1 MRQVLKRV
9 YEVMS
14 QTNSNVH
21 QHEVDK
27 FAAMA
32 PRWWDPQGECKPL
45 HEINPYRLR
54 FITQTTSLKG
64 KKVLDVGCGGGILSE
79 ALAAAGA
86 EVTAID
92 AGESTIAVAKL
103 HLLESGLSV
112 DYQCR
117 TVESLAEERPG
128 YYDVV
133 TCMEMLE
140 HVPDPQ
146 SIINACAK
154 LAKKDGDLFFSTLN
168 RNPKAFLFAVIG
180 AEYVLNM
187 LPKGT
192 HEYRQF
198 IKPSELSA
206 WLRTAELTP
215 QKMQGIEYNPLFKRY
230 SLSNDISVNYLMH
243 ARF

>member
-1 MRQVLKRV
+1 M
-9 YEVMS
+9 
-14 QTNSNVH
+14 TDTHNNVNP
-21 QHEVDK
+21 HEVDK

-32 PRWWDPQGECKPL
+32 PRWWDPNGECKPL
-45 HEINPYRLR
+45 HEINPHRLR

-92 AGESTIAVAKL
+92 ASESTISVAKL
-103 HLLESGLSV
+103 HLLESGLEV

-117 TVESLAEERPG
+117 TVESLADERPA
-128 YYDVV
+128 YYDVI

-140 HVPDPQ
+140 HVPAPD

-154 LAKKDGDLFFSTLN
+154 LAKSDGDLFFSTLN
-168 RNPKAFLFAVIG
+168 RNPKAFMLAIVG

-192 HEYRQF
+192 HEYQQF
-198 IKPSELSA
+198 IRPSELTA
-206 WLRTAELTP
+206 WLRHAELLP
-215 QKMQGIEYNPLFKRY
+215 KKIQGIEYNPLLKRFK
-230 SLSNDISVNYLMH
+230 LTNDVSVNYLVH